1 MPLPELHSS
10 VSLGV
15 SVSVKSLYSY
25 LGSSNLVCSLASALL
40 EERDRPPRT
49 DSDTLTKTHLAR
61 PAPNFLKAPPNTN
74 RLPFVLCH

>member
-1 MPLPELHSS
+1 MPLPELHTL
-10 VSLGV
+10 VSLRV

-40 EERDRPPRT
+40 EKRDHPRT